1 MKQEKTNTVYYF
13 NWWARSTGLFSVS
26 WFNSPHHFNGT
37 VFRCFPD
44 SLFYW
49 RITGTTT
56 LPQQQNTANLKDLC
70 EVWNTYFVFADIS
83 DHFSGSGWKNIA
95 LKRFATKYIHSQS
108 KCPIF
113 HSIQCSLCA
122 LCYFVVDTGVD
133 ICPNFGLTSCNLTF
147 PTSTPLSGKW
157 RTKQIM
163 TKCSWIR
170 EKCDN
175 ILFFCQA
182 IPHFHAF
189 HTWD

>member
-1 MKQEKTNTVYYF
+1 MCPGSTLRIILMEQYF
-13 NWWARSTGLFSVS
+13 AVFLILSFTGGSQ
-26 WFNSPHHFNGT
+26 
-37 VFRCFPD
+37 
-44 SLFYW
+44 
-49 RITGTTT
+49 GTTT

-147 PTSTPLSGKW
+147 PTSTPLSGKC

-175 ILFFCQA
+175 ILFFLSGHSTL
-182 IPHFHAF
+182 PRLSHMS
-189 HTWD
+189 